1 MKAVARSAAIRL
13 TGPRFRLLVA
23 REYKEATDA
32 LGLTNAI
39 GFDKL
44 MATARKVP
52 GGRSSNRILEPGG
65 DPIRLRPSRHGG
77 LLARTLR
84 DRFLFPIRPFREFR
98 ISVALRERGVPVS
111 KPVLAVSRRRGFFW
125 RSAFGSI
132 DRTGARDGAQWIE
145 TLPSAIALRNACIAF
160 ARALRLFH
168 DAGGLHGDLHLR
180 NILIEI
186 ADEKETNEALRCIL
200 IDLDRTRL
208 VRRAS
213 PRQRMQ
219 ELMRFARSLE
229 KADRAD
235 LASRRFRAL
244 TLSAYCAGD
253 RGLRRS
259 MLRWGPWEG
268 LRVRRH
274 RLGWWVGDRIERVS
288 ELARR

>member
-1 MKAVARSAAIRL
+1 MKAVARSASIRL
-13 TGPRFRLLVA
+13 IGPRFRLLVA
-23 REYKEATDA
+23 SEYKEATDA
-32 LGLTNAI
+32 LGLINAI

-44 MATARKVP
+44 ISTARKVP
-52 GGRSSNRILEPGG
+52 GGRSSNRILESGG
-65 DPIRLRPSRHGG
+65 EPIRLRPSRHGG
-77 LLARTLR
+77 LLGRTLR

-98 ISVALRERGVPVS
+98 ISVALRERGVQVAT
-111 KPVLAVSRRRGFFW
+111 PVLAVSRRRGLFS

-132 DRTGARDGAQWIE
+132 DRTRARDGAQWIDS
-145 TLPSAIALRNACIAF
+145 LPSTIALRNACIAF
-160 ARALRLFH
+160 ARTLRQFH

-180 NILIEI
+180 NILIET

-229 KADRAD
+229 KAGRAD

-253 RGLRRS
+253 RNLRRS
-259 MLRWGPWEG
+259 LLRWGPWEG
-268 LRVRRH
+268 LRIHRH

-288 ELARR
+288 VLARR

>member
-13 TGPRFRLLVA
+13 IGPRFRLLVA

-32 LGLTNAI
+32 LGLINAI

-44 MATARKVP
+44 ISTARKVP
-52 GGRSSNRILEPGG
+52 GGRSSNRILESGG
-65 DPIRLRPSRHGG
+65 EPIRLRPSRHGG

-98 ISVALRERGVPVS
+98 ISVALRERGVPVPT
-111 KPVLAVSRRRGFFW
+111 PVLAVSRRRGFFW
-125 RSAFGSI
+125 HSAFGSI
-132 DRTGARDGAQWIE
+132 DRTRARDGAQWIE
-145 TLPSAIALRNACIAF
+145 SLPSAIALRNACIAF
-160 ARALRLFH
+160 ARALRQFH

-186 ADEKETNEALRCIL
+186 GDEKETNDTLRCIL

-213 PRQRMQ
+213 PRQRMR

-253 RGLRRS
+253 RHLRRS
-259 MLRWGPWEG
+259 LLRWGPWEG
-268 LRVRRH
+268 LRIRRH
-274 RLGWWVGDRIERVS
+274 RLGWWVGDRIERVN

>member
-13 TGPRFRLLVA
+13 TGPRFRMLVA
-23 REYKEATDA
+23 REYEEATEA
-32 LGLTNAI
+32 LGLINAS
-39 GFDKL
+39 GFDNL

-77 LLARTLR
+77 LLARTLG

-98 ISVALRERGVPVS
+98 ISVALRERGVPV
-111 KPVLAVSRRRGFFW
+111 PTPALAVSRRRGCFW

-145 TLPSAIALRNACIAF
+145 SLPSTIALRHACIAF
-160 ARALRLFH
+160 ARALRQLH

-186 ADEKETNEALRCIL
+186 GDEKEKNDVLRCIL

-253 RGLRRS
+253 RRLRRS

-268 LRVRRH
+268 LRLRRH